1 MFVRWNLPYSF
12 RERDVIEYFERCGPI
27 RNITV
32 GFNRR
37 TGQSKGYAFVEFE
50 HRRDAEDAFDRYNG
64 YDFDGRRL
72 RIDWDVGLDKKVQG
86 RRKTSTRFV
95 CFVLF
100 ILKLNFSRSKSHSR
114 GRSYSRSKSR
124 SRSPPKAITFSFSL
138 QESPTKAF

>member
-1 MFVRWNLPYSF
+1 MVFDVKICCLLVRKSRARGSSRDRSHSACLFVGNLPYSF
-12 RERDVIEYFERCGPI
+12 RERDVIEYFERCSPI

-50 HRRDAEDAFDRYNG
+50 HRHDAEDAFDRYNG

-100 ILKLNFSRSKSHSR
+100 VLQIKLFK
-114 GRSYSRSKSR
+114 
-124 SRSPPKAITFSFSL
+124 
-138 QESPTKAF
+138 E